1 MTEAG
6 MENEQIRQSEQIQHP
21 EKMQKS
27 EQMQHSEQLQQP
39 KLMPQSD
46 QSQQPKLMPQSD
58 QLQQPKLMP
67 QSEQSQQPKQVPLS
81 EQHVITCGGNSVNDD
96 RGSSCCDKSCAECE
110 RHKHRSKEEYRSLT
124 NRLNRIEG
132 QIRGI
137 RQMVDNERY
146 CVDILTQVSAVQ
158 SALNAFNR
166 ELLTRHIKS
175 CVTEDIRGG
184 NEAAVDELCATLQK
198 LMK

>member
-1 MTEAG
+1 
-6 MENEQIRQSEQIQHP
+6 MENEA
-21 EKMQKS
+21 KS
-27 EQMQHSEQLQQP
+27 TACS
-39 KLMPQSD
+39 KGC
-46 QSQQPKLMPQSD
+46 
-58 QLQQPKLMP
+58 
-67 QSEQSQQPKQVPLS
+67 
-81 EQHVITCGGNSVNDD
+81 T
-96 RGSSCCDKSCAECE
+96 ECE

-137 RQMVDNERY
+137 RQMVDDERY

-175 CVTEDIRGG
+175 CVMEDIKSG
-184 NEAAVDELCATLQK
+184 NDAAVDELCATLQK